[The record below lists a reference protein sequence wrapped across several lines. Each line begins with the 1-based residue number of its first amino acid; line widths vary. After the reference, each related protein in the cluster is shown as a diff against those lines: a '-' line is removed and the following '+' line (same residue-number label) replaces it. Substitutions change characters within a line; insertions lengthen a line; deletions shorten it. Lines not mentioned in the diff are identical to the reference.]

1 MVKIPKASLTKIDI
15 ALVAGPRSLID
26 AHAVLVHPS
35 LGVDRVSGER
45 LWLWTRER
53 AALDA

>member
-35 LGVDRVSGER
+35 LLVVPFCGVVE
-45 LWLWTRER
+45 
-53 AALDA
+53 